1 MHRERKPPEL
11 KPLQL
16 KKPKPTGQSSQT
28 SLPTGNIPMPRDAG
42 TLPQA
47 PGAQR
52 CGCAPKHQENTSRQS
67 GGRNS
72 RVWGLEGCAG
82 GYSQGGRRPQPTASA
97 VPAAQPSS
105 RCRCD
110 AAEAGTRAVAC
121 SACAAGPTPLPRHLT
136 AVLGCQQPMAPGPGA
151 EVSAG
156 SGLPRFLHRDAGPKN
171 SSWWW
176 CWGGGASGGAGC

>member
-1 MHRERKPPEL
+1 
-11 KPLQL
+11 
-16 KKPKPTGQSSQT
+16 
-28 SLPTGNIPMPRDAG
+28 MPRDAG

-52 CGCAPKHQENTSRQS
+52 CGCAPKHQENTSHQS

-176 CWGGGASGGAGC
+176 CWGGGASGRAGC

>member
-1 MHRERKPPEL
+1 M
-11 KPLQL
+11 
-16 KKPKPTGQSSQT
+16 S
-28 SLPTGNIPMPRDAG
+28 
-42 TLPQA
+42 
-47 PGAQR
+47 
-52 CGCAPKHQENTSRQS
+52 
-67 GGRNS
+67 
-72 RVWGLEGCAG
+72 VWGQKQQGLGLRGCAG
-82 GYSQGGRRPQPTASA
+82 GYSQGGCRPQPTASA

-110 AAEAGTRAVAC
+110 AAKAGTRAVAC

-156 SGLPRFLHRDAGPKN
+156 SGLPRFLHWDAGPKN

-176 CWGGGASGGAGC
+176 WRGGERAAGLAVNELTGLRSVFLAKFAPLLSTFPSSSADSPRRYRGTCFPLDL